1 MKVTRKQAEDFVH
14 LGEDYYSNLKII
26 KDMIYVYW
34 GAAWFLWYP
43 FAVAGR
49 GLVNCIIL
57 TALVLLYTV
66 AFYILKSDLVKK
78 TYRLRFVTNTVS
90 AGFMYLVFYL
100 FTIFF
105 VNVTDAGSSLWQ
117 DIEFTA
123 CFLLFPL
130 ICAALTLRNIKK
142 NVYDR
147 EKPKKIDGQTA
158 GYACFG
164 LGGVALARLLEPH
177 LTQSQAVS
185 VVMILVEVM
194 LLLISLATPSAL
206 KMYYA
211 FKYDITES
219 AEGETTSDALVYD
232 ITKENITKRV
242 LKIILKAVIVCA
254 AVYMLYGMS
263 QLEA

>member
-34 GAAWFLWYP
+34 GAVWMLWVPY
-43 FAVAGR
+43 AVVGR

-57 TALVLLYTV
+57 TALVLLYTA

-90 AGFMYLVFYL
+90 VAFMYLVFYL

-105 VNVTDAGSSLWQ
+105 VNVSDAGSSLWQ
-117 DIEFTA
+117 DIEFTL
-123 CFLLFPL
+123 CFMLFPL
-130 ICAALTLRNIKK
+130 VCAALTLRNIKK

-147 EKPKKIDGQTA
+147 ETPKNISGQTA

-164 LGGVALARLLEPH
+164 LGGMAIARLLEPYI
-177 LTQSQAVS
+177 TQKQAVS
-185 VVMILVEVM
+185 IVMLLVQVL
-194 LLLISLATPSAL
+194 LLLISLTTPNAL
-206 KMYYA
+206 KLYYA

-219 AEGETTSDALVYD
+219 AEGETTSNALVYD
-232 ITKENITKRV
+232 ITKENIGKRV
-242 LKIILKAVIVCA
+242 FKIILKAVIVCA

-263 QLEA
+263 QLEY